1 MRTLGN
7 IEHPTYLITVL
18 EMNKRLSL
26 QIEDGELQQTYRF
39 RDGEVEGIAG
49 IKERLTEDMLR
60 GVKQVFD
67 RMMLNKR
74 ASFSSEANDEDFFP
88 NLI

>member
-1 MRTLGN
+1 MRILGN
-7 IEHPTYLITVL
+7 IAHPRYMITVL

-39 RDGEVEGIAG
+39 RDGEVEGIQD
-49 IKERLTEDMLR
+49 IKARLNGEMLR
-60 GVKQVFD
+60 GIRQVFD
-67 RMMLNKR
+67 KMSAVKR
-74 ASFSSEANDEDFFP
+74 SSGVIGPVDDIFP